1 MQIPRVNPVGLID
14 RPTGYRSSP
23 RAYSVMLRLAA
34 AVVLGAFLLV
44 GIATTVYSLGDY
56 CLTTYAGV
64 PYLFTP

>member
-1 MQIPRVNPVGLID
+1 
-14 RPTGYRSSP
+14 
-23 RAYSVMLRLAA
+23 MLRLAA